1 MPAGRMMTEGEKR
14 RMNILEILE
23 NRSSPVSGTELA
35 GRLGV
40 SRQVIVQD
48 IALLRADNKEIMST
62 YRGYM
67 FHNPDMGAGTCVRVF
82 RVNHA
87 TEDTLDELQTIVDYG
102 GKVLDVS
109 VEHELYGHITVD
121 LIINNRLDAAE
132 FVANMKTSRDEPLKA
147 LTGGSHY
154 HTVAAGEERYLQMI
168 EDELEKK
175 GYIQH

>member
-23 NRSSPVSGTELA
+23 NRTAPVSGTELA

-67 FHNPDMGAGTCVRVF
+67 FHNP
-82 RVNHA
+82 
-87 TEDTLDELQTIVDYG
+87 
-102 GKVLDVS
+102 
-109 VEHELYGHITVD
+109 
-121 LIINNRLDAAE
+121 
-132 FVANMKTSRDEPLKA
+132 
-147 LTGGSHY
+147 
-154 HTVAAGEERYLQMI
+154 
-168 EDELEKK
+168 
-175 GYIQH
+175 